1 VQVLHRAER
10 ANAARVACVT
20 GAAGNIGRAIGRRLA
35 ADGFHVVATVYGGP
49 GADRPA
55 GHPLYTGKPSGEALG
70 VEEGWDVVT
79 ADLADASH
87 CRKLLAWVEEHHGRL
102 DCLVNNAATWNF
114 GSLAET
120 TDADWRDVLEVN
132 VVAIARLVREGRRL
146 LRESNAARVVNVGS
160 TAGFVPEAGIGP
172 YSVSKAAVHALT
184 AWMAVELADDGV
196 LVNAVAPGFID
207 TSSNA
212 QYLTDERL
220 PARLARIPAG
230 RPGTTEEVAGAVS
243 FLASPG
249 LGFVTGTVLRC
260 DGGQLAGS
268 NFLPN
273 G

>member
-1 VQVLHRAER
+1 
-10 ANAARVACVT
+10 
-20 GAAGNIGRAIGRRLA
+20 
-35 ADGFHVVATVYGGP
+35 VYGGP

-102 DCLVNNAATWNF
+102 DCLVNNAATWSF

-160 TAGFVPEAGIGP
+160 TAGFVPEVGIGP

-212 QYLTDERL
+212 QYLTGERL
-220 PARLARIPAG
+220 PARLARIPVG

-268 NFLPN
+268 SSLPN